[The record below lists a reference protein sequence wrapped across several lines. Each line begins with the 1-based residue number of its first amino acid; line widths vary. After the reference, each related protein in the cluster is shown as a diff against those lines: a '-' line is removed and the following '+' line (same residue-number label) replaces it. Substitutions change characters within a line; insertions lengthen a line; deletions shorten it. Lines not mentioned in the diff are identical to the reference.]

1 VTGSLSTAAL
11 LTGTAAGVV
20 ALVALGARRGGPTGG
35 SGPLHLNWPGE
46 PFTAIA
52 AWPVI
57 WVPALL
63 APIGIF
69 LHVVSIRQS
78 FARLTR
84 IEQMS
89 AETRD
94 ADKTITQFSRAAF
107 ALPLTTGEDHE
118 SDGNRH
124 AETPFAG
131 TTTALSAGGILLG
144 FDRPRRVIE

>member
-1 VTGSLSTAAL
+1 MTGSLSTAAL

-20 ALVALGARRGGPTGG
+20 ALVALVARRGGPTGG

-57 WVPALL
+57 WVPGLL

-94 ADKTITQFSRAAF
+94 AERRLLNS
-107 ALPLTTGEDHE
+107 LE
-118 SDGNRH
+118 RH
-124 AETPFAG
+124 
-131 TTTALSAGGILLG
+131 LRYL
-144 FDRPRRVIE
+144 